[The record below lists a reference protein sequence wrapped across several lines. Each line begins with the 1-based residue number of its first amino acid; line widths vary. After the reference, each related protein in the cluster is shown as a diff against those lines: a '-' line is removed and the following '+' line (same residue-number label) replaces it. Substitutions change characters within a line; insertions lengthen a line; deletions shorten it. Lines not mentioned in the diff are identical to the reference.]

1 MQKMGFYLQGQGHSN
16 WISVHTI
23 KYDYFYCIFWTADF
37 VGDQLSLTVNVHK
50 PQLFLLDLQKYW
62 NFCIP
67 N

>member
-16 WISVHTI
+16 WIPFHTI
-23 KYDYFYCIFWTADF
+23 KYDYFYCMFWTADF
-37 VGDQLSLTVNVHK
+37 VGDQLSLTVHVHK
-50 PQLFLLDLQKYW
+50 PQSFLLDLQKYW